1 MKKIKKALICV
12 AACATALSTA
22 ALAACAD
29 NAPSDGLSSDVTV
42 TSQLSRQELNSHV
55 EKFNNPTAT
64 SFTLNG
70 SVTMIKAG
78 ETTVN
83 EKLATVSVKA
93 NLAGGNADVELV
105 ADAEFVQ
112 GIIGSIGGGNSGNDT
127 PQISQNG
134 GVSAQADEAAGDTT
148 GGDTAGTTV
157 GMNVYLRNWKAF
169 YPDTEGVGEGDFNYF
184 DVAKALSGDA
194 NITTGELVTLL
205 GAGLAQDNAML
216 LKLANSTD
224 SITVDE
230 TAHTISLDI
239 NKMVYGV
246 YGYIK
251 QIVNNVTA
259 DTTVSGILKCSAV
272 KFYMDAVLGDTT
284 AAELYQT
291 LMAAITS
298 GGNIGGGTSPVAL
311 AGATEQNPFAVI
323 QPNEGE
329 KAYDYILRILNSQD
343 FATAMGMEKPIGA
356 TKIVDML
363 GADAETA
370 LNSLKGVVAM
380 VDQMNIVTATS
391 VTIPSAGGMEPALAG
406 TSVSNLKVIYTFS
419 EQNVLQSVDF
429 SGDIAMSGNEMKV
442 KLGVEFSSDAI
453 TGFEDLSGSTANVYN
468 EETGAYVMKDINE
481 LINPAPQA

>member
-70 SVTMIKAG
+70 SVTMIKSG

-93 NLAGGNADVELV
+93 NLAGGNADAELV

-134 GVSAQADEAAGDTT
+134 GVSAQADEAA
-148 GGDTAGTTV
+148 GDTAGTTV

-272 KFYMDAVLGDTT
+272 KFYMNAVLGDTT

-298 GGNIGGGTSPVAL
+298 GGNIGGGTSLVAL

-370 LNSLKGVVAM
+370 LNSLKGMVAM
-380 VDQMNIVTATS
+380 VEQMNIVTATS
-391 VTIPSAGGMEPALAG
+391 VNIPSEGGMEPALAG

-429 SGDIAMSGNEMKV
+429 SGNIAMSGNEMKV
-442 KLGVEFSSDAI
+442 ELGVEFSSEAI
-453 TGFEDLSGSTANVYN
+453 TGFEDLSNSTANVYN
-468 EETGAYVMKDINE
+468 EETGAYEVKSVNE